1 MQTWVDRPNFWWRK
15 INSFNPPPTTNQQPP
30 KKNLEEILTQYTI
43 EAISKNHEEA
53 RRNNETSIKN
63 LEMQIGRISTQL
75 ADMTR
80 VGFSRTNLDNPKG
93 ESCRMVVKEEEHD
106 GNDSR
111 ESEYASEVESSSE
124 EEGEVRTKEAHLQN

>member
-1 MQTWVDRPNFWWRK
+1 
-15 INSFNPPPTTNQQPP
+15 
-30 KKNLEEILTQYTI
+30 
-43 EAISKNHEEA
+43 
-53 RRNNETSIKN
+53 
-63 LEMQIGRISTQL
+63 MQIGRISTQL

-106 GNDSR
+106 GNDNR
-111 ESEYASEVESSSE
+111 ESEYASEDESSSE